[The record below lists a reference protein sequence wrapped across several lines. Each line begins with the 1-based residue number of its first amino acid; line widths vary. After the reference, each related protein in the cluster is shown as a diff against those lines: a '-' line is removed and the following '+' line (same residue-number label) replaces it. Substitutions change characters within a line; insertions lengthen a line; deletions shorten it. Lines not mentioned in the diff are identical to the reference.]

1 MLNVLI
7 TDPISDNGI
16 KILEDK
22 GINIFYN
29 PDSDLNDIK
38 KIIQTID
45 GWIIRSGTKIDA
57 DLISEAKQLK
67 VIGRA
72 GVGVDN
78 IDIDAATDSGVVVMN
93 VPDGNT
99 ISAAEHTMALMSAL
113 SRNIQVGHLSLM
125 QGEWKRSELVGN
137 ELKGKVLGVVGLGK
151 IGREVIKRALGYD
164 MNILGYDPY
173 VNEQLFS
180 SDKIKIVDLDHV
192 VENSDYITVHV
203 PLIESTKGMFD
214 YKVLSRMKPSAR
226 IINVA
231 RGGIINES
239 DLARALNEDKIKGA
253 AIDVF
258 ENEPISAD
266 NELISA
272 KNILITPHLGAST
285 LEAKEGV
292 SNSICNQVS
301 DFLIND
307 KLTNAINLPL
317 ADMELLKEL
326 EPYLSLSEVMG
337 SFLSQLSDSSIVSLE
352 VESFGVV
359 EEVKP
364 IMLSLLKGLLK
375 NVIDYRI
382 NYVNVLNI
390 AEERGVD
397 LKFSYNSKSIS
408 YSNLIKA
415 KIKTSKSVF
424 SIEGCVFDKK
434 HIKLTKIMDYRID
447 FSPIGS
453 MLLIQNKDIP
463 GVVGK
468 IGTVLGSFKINI
480 AEFILSRKDSNDIA
494 YSIIKIDD
502 NISNDVLD
510 KISKEDEIID
520 IKQITI
526 HE

>member
-16 KILEDK
+16 KILEDS

-29 PDSDLNDIK
+29 PDSDLKDIK
-38 KIIQTID
+38 NIIQTVD

-57 DLISEAKQLK
+57 NLISDAKNLK

-78 IDIDAATDSGVVVMN
+78 IDIDAATENGVVVMN

-99 ISAAEHTMALMSAL
+99 ISAAEHTMALIATL
-113 SRNIQVGHLSLM
+113 SRNIQTGHLSLM
-125 QGEWKRSELVGN
+125 KGEWRRSELVGN
-137 ELKGKVLGVVGLGK
+137 ELKGKILGVVGLGK
-151 IGREVIKRALGYD
+151 IGREVIKRALGYE
-164 MNILGYDPY
+164 MIILGYDPY
-173 VNEQLFS
+173 VNKQLFD
-180 SDKIKIVDLDHV
+180 SDKIKIVDLDFII
-192 VENSDYITVHV
+192 ENSDYITVHV
-203 PLIESTKGMFD
+203 PLIDSTKGMFD
-214 YKVLSRMKPSAR
+214 YEVLSRMKSDSR
-226 IINVA
+226 IVNVA

-239 DLARALNEDKIKGA
+239 DLARALNEEKIKGA

-258 ENEPISAD
+258 ENEPILVD
-266 NELISA
+266 NQLISA

-292 SNSICNQVS
+292 SNSVCSQVS

-307 KLTNAINLPL
+307 KLANAINLPL
-317 ADMELLKEL
+317 ADMDLLKKI
-326 EPYLSLSEVMG
+326 EPYLGLGEVMG

-352 VESFGVV
+352 VESFGVI

-390 AEERGVD
+390 AEERGID
-397 LKFSYNSKSIS
+397 LKFSYNSKSTS
-408 YSNLIKA
+408 YSNLVKA
-415 KIKTSKSVF
+415 KVETDKAIF
-424 SIEGCVFDKK
+424 SIEGCLFDEKL
-434 HIKLTKIMDYRID
+434 IKLTKIMDYQID

-480 AEFILSRKDSNDIA
+480 AEFILSRKDSDDIA

-502 NISNDVLD
+502 KVSDDILNQ
-510 KISKEDEIID
+510 ISKEDDIID

-526 HE
+526 NE